1 VIANISI
8 GTAYSEATAFIRR
21 EKRLIA
27 PLVLALLVVPVSVAQ
42 LIQPL
47 DPLARADGM
56 APWMVV
62 ALVALVIQLVGQMA
76 ISRLAMGW
84 PGALGG
90 AIALAF
96 RRFPAAFA
104 AIILFILC
112 LSLVLVPMIMIVMI
126 AGGTGPGIGALINL
140 LTLAAL
146 FAAAPRIILVPTI
159 AMSER
164 LGPWA
169 LLKRGW
175 ATSRGHYWRLLGFF
189 LLFLIASLVLALA
202 ISTVVGS
209 LAVLAFG
216 APDPLSISR
225 LALALA
231 GGVVQGIA
239 ATLYAAMV
247 GRILVQ
253 MGEGSSSG
261 M

>member
-1 VIANISI
+1 
-8 GTAYSEATAFIRR
+8 
-21 EKRLIA
+21 
-27 PLVLALLVVPVSVAQ
+27 
-42 LIQPL
+42 
-47 DPLARADGM
+47 
-56 APWMVV
+56 
-62 ALVALVIQLVGQMA
+62 
-76 ISRLAMGW
+76 
-84 PGALGG
+84 
-90 AIALAF
+90 
-96 RRFPAAFA
+96 
-104 AIILFILC
+104 
-112 LSLVLVPMIMIVMI
+112 
-126 AGGTGPGIGALINL
+126 
-140 LTLAAL
+140 
-146 FAAAPRIILVPTI
+146 
-159 AMSER
+159 MSER

-169 LLKRGW
+169 LLKRSW